1 MGDRPK
7 LKEGPL
13 QPKPEAE
20 TSSLSKVAP
29 VGPTKVYDKVV
40 DSGPSEPVDME
51 ALNKS
56 PAHNTAL

>member
-1 MGDRPK
+1 MDDRPK

-29 VGPTKVYDKVV
+29 VGPTKV
-40 DSGPSEPVDME
+40 
-51 ALNKS
+51 
-56 PAHNTAL
+56 

>member
-1 MGDRPK
+1 MAGEEPQTLVALTASRCPPRSSRAMGDRPK

-29 VGPTKVYDKVV
+29 VGPTKV
-40 DSGPSEPVDME
+40 
-51 ALNKS
+51 
-56 PAHNTAL
+56 